1 MPIYGKGKN
10 SREWI
15 YVNDHCDALIKVFK
29 NGKIGEFYNI
39 GSNLNLNNLEVTK
52 IILDILKKKFSLGKK
67 VKIKFVKDRPGHDK
81 RYAINSNKVKKQLK
95 WKPRVN
101 FKEGLKKTIEWY
113 LNNKSYY
120 SLLSKKDITKR
131 IGLKK

>member
-15 YVNDHCDALIKVFK
+15 YVDDHCDALIKVFK

-67 VKIKFVKDRPGHDK
+67 VKIKFVKDRPGHDI
-81 RYAINSNKVKKQLK
+81 RYAINSNKIKKQLK
-95 WKPRVN
+95 WKPRVK

-131 IGLKK
+131 VGLKK